1 MTPKNKDSE
10 ELGISLIESSIQIM
24 GTAINVLF
32 PKDTVLRTAHLKL
45 LEARVMA
52 TEALTQIRKDGENNQ
67 SGN

>member
-32 PKDTVLRTAHLKL
+32 PKDNVLRTANLKL